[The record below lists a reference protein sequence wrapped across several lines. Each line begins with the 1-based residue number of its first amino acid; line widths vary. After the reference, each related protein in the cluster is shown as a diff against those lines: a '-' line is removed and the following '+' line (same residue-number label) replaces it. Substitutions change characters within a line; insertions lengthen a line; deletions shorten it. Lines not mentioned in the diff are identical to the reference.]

1 MSIEMI
7 PVSWIYKQ
15 VTVHRK
21 RANDSDIQYRKKVEN
36 LKANTIEDLIAKWKG
51 IKEDKKLFQIG
62 TQIIANTDPSMVR
75 ICTSIDVKVP
85 PPIIGTFTGNTCTI
99 AGEEHIEIKTKK
111 TCHGVALY
119 YNILGR
125 KKHKYDRYLIELTRY
140 SAFKDYI
147 QKSQIEEYIDNLI
160 KEMEK

>member
-1 MSIEMI
+1 MGIFEELI
-7 PVSWIYKQ
+7 DRYCL
-15 VTVHRK
+15 RK
-21 RANDSDIQYRKKVEN
+21 LVKDIKMDY
-36 LKANTIEDLIAKWKG
+36 LL
-51 IKEDKKLFQIG
+51 
-62 TQIIANTDPSMVR
+62 S
-75 ICTSIDVKVP
+75 
-85 PPIIGTFTGNTCTI
+85 
-99 AGEEHIEIKTKK
+99 EEHIEIKTKK

>member
-1 MSIEMI
+1 MGIIEELI
-7 PVSWIYKQ
+7 DRYCL
-15 VTVHRK
+15 RK
-21 RANDSDIQYRKKVEN
+21 LVKDI
-36 LKANTIEDLIAKWKG
+36 
-51 IKEDKKLFQIG
+51 KL
-62 TQIIANTDPSMVR
+62 DYLLS
-75 ICTSIDVKVP
+75 
-85 PPIIGTFTGNTCTI
+85 
-99 AGEEHIEIKTKK
+99 EEHIEIKTKK

-119 YNILGR
+119 YNILGQ